1 MIFISQRKLP
11 TIALTN
17 NTTKYREGTTV
28 CTEGV
33 NSSSFFT
40 VSLLFYIIN
49 ASHEYF
55 SLLEVVKLYDE
66 N

>member
-1 MIFISQRKLP
+1 MIFISQRKLL

-17 NTTKYREGTTV
+17 NTKNTEGTTV
-28 CTEGV
+28 YTEGV